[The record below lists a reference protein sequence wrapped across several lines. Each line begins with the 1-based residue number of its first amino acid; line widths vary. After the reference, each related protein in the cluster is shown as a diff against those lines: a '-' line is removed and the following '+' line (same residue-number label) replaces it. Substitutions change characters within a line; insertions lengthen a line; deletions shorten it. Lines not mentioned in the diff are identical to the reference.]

1 MNVTVQQQQPAAEGP
16 PVVSPVGLG
25 QRIIQLHPTLTCN
38 LRCTHC
44 YSSSGPNLR
53 GELDL
58 GLLRDALTDAA
69 ALGYQA
75 VAVSGG
81 EPLAYRSLVPLL
93 EHARSI
99 GLRTLVTTN
108 GTLLDDRRAKQLRD
122 LVDVLAISV
131 DGPPEIH
138 NQVRAS
144 SRAFEQTERGIA
156 VAAAN
161 GFAFG
166 IIHALSKRTWEHLA
180 WLGDFADERGAR
192 LLQIHPIE
200 RVGRAAEGMADDAP
214 DDEVLARAWLLV
226 AAIESVHPH
235 LVVQYDVFDR
245 EIVSA
250 RPEIVY
256 AADADDDGAGAT
268 DLLGLLVVED
278 DGTVSP
284 VTYGMSRAFSVCNL
298 RQQRLADSWADFRA
312 SRYRAFRAFC
322 KELWEEVAA
331 TPAELPF
338 FDWHELVTKAS
349 QHFSCT
355 VSSA

>member
-1 MNVTVQQQQPAAEGP
+1 MSVTVHQQPAAEGP
-16 PVVSPVGLG
+16 PVVSSPGLG
-25 QRIIQLHPTLTCN
+25 QRIIQVHPTLTCN

-44 YSSSGPNLR
+44 YSASGPNLR

-58 GLLRDALTDAA
+58 DLLRDALTDAA
-69 ALGYQA
+69 ALGYKA

-93 EHARSI
+93 EHARGV

-108 GTLLDDRRAKQLRD
+108 GTLLDERRAKQLRD

-144 SRAFEQTERGIA
+144 SRAFEQTERGIN
-156 VAAAN
+156 VAAAH
-161 GFAFG
+161 GFRFG
-166 IIHALSKRTWEHLA
+166 IIHALSKRTWEHLS
-180 WLGDFADERGAR
+180 WLGDFAVDHGAA

-200 RVGRAAEGMADDAP
+200 RVGRAADGMADDAP
-214 DDEVLARAWLLV
+214 DDETLARAWLLV
-226 AAIESVHPH
+226 SAIESVHPE
-235 LVVQYDVFDR
+235 LLVQYDVFDR
-245 EIVSA
+245 EVVLE

-256 AADADDDGAGAT
+256 AAGFVDHDADAAA
-268 DLLGLLVVED
+268 LLGLLVVEE

-284 VTYGMSRAFSVCNL
+284 VTYGIARAFTVCNL
-298 RQQRLADSWADFRA
+298 RRRRLVEAWPEFQAT
-312 SRYRAFRAFC
+312 RYRDFRAFC
-322 KELWEEVAA
+322 RELWEEVAA
-331 TPAELPF
+331 TPAALPF

-349 QHFSCT
+349 QHLSCT
-355 VSSA
+355 ASSA